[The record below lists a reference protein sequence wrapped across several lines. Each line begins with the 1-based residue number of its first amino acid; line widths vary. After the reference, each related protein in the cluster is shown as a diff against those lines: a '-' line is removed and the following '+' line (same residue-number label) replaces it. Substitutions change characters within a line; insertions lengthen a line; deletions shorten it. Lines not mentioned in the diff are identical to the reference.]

1 MIRTCHRFFPGLLAA
16 ALSLS
21 SLLLWIPTT
30 TLAQSETQAPTRSD
44 AGVAEAAEV
53 TDAAAPADEVAAR
66 EVARS
71 ESDAA
76 PSVTFNFQNADWET
90 ALKMFAEAA
99 GLTLDLTDTPPG
111 SFNYIDR
118 REHSLPEAVDV
129 LNGYLLPRGYV
140 VVRRDQFLAVLKTD
154 NPILSNLI
162 PTVPAA
168 GLPEYGDHELV
179 RLSVPL
185 RGLDAEEVAEQVQ
198 GVLGPHG
205 SAAPLSASDSLLL
218 QGFGRSLREVVRLL
232 EGADVPLTDDELV
245 FRLFPLK
252 AVPAADAERQIRN
265 LFGLTS
271 SNPYAASQ
279 ARRAEYMRSR
289 SRRGR
294 DNDDRPAGPTPL
306 MANLAT
312 NMRVS
317 SLARTNSLLVTAT
330 PSAIQLVEEIL
341 KSLDVPPPDG
351 ELSLFDDSTPVLR
364 VYKLQ
369 NADEDDV
376 AETIDA
382 ILPGVVINEDSR
394 HDSIHIYATQS
405 EHREV
410 EELIRII
417 DTADGG
423 SGEVEVLTLKGADP
437 VQMADLLDSLFSNE
451 RRDDRPV
458 ITPDS
463 RTRTLAVRATGN
475 QMEQIKQ
482 TLAAY
487 GEGPSAMAG
496 PLDGRI
502 RRIRLPA
509 GNAASIARAV
519 QELLGESDGLK
530 NRIRVVIPSE
540 RTQEDARN
548 PESQGVEEYEPVR
561 SQPVDDRSTR
571 TAAEPGS
578 TLLARVSDQDRLSE
592 PLVSLRDRDS
602 RGRTPERGQL
612 PETLRDTPRPS
623 GGPDPEEVVPDP
635 DESDERSR
643 RGRQQRVTIEVRDG
657 ELFMYSSDPEAL
669 NEVEET
675 IRELVRQMP
684 ARTEWTVFYL
694 RAAAAETAALR
705 LQDLL
710 RNESGPL
717 LGLPGP
723 AASDASLDFATA
735 PLRIIPDSRTNALF
749 VSGPQD
755 EVDAAG
761 RFLEF
766 LDRTELPESMRDR
779 VPRAIPVQYA
789 NVEAIAEMVRELY
802 KDYLED
808 PNQRARERRGGDRD
822 DDSRRAPVV
831 PQTPADGL
839 RPPGIRLTVAVDVQ
853 ANELLVSCNEAL
865 FEQIRELVAQ
875 RDQAALDS
883 RPAMRVIELQE
894 TTARQIG
901 LSLDQLSPRISV
913 SISPQ
918 TPPGGS
924 ASGSDRRYD
933 RDRSRDRRS
942 RD

>member
-1 MIRTCHRFFPGLLAA
+1 MIRICTCSALGRLAPL
-16 ALSLS
+16 LSLS
-21 SLLLWIPTT
+21 ALLLSVPSV
-30 TLAQSETQAPTRSD
+30 TLAQSVPQPPPVD
-44 AGVAEAAEV
+44 AADVEDAIEAARAR
-53 TDAAAPADEVAAR
+53 AASG
-66 EVARS
+66 S
-71 ESDAA
+71 ESPD
-76 PSVTFNFQNADWET
+76 SRSLTFNFQNADWET

-118 REHSLPEAVDV
+118 REHTLPEAVDV

-168 GLPEYGDHELV
+168 SLSEYGEHELV

-185 RGLDAEEVAEQVQ
+185 KGLDAKEVAEQVQ

-205 SAAPLSASDSLLL
+205 SAAPLNASETLVL

-245 FRLFPLK
+245 FRLFPLE

-294 DNDDRPAGPTPL
+294 DDDDRPAGPTPL

-341 KSLDVPPPDG
+341 QSLDVAPPSG
-351 ELSLFDDSTPVLR
+351 ERSLYDDSTPVLR
-364 VYKLQ
+364 VYKLA

-382 ILPGVVINEDSR
+382 ILPGVVINEDGR
-394 HDSIHIYATQS
+394 HDSVHIYATQS

-410 EELIRII
+410 EDLIRII

-423 SGEVEVLTLKGADP
+423 SGVEVISLKASDP
-437 VQMADLLDSLFSNE
+437 NTVADLLDSLFDNE

-458 ITPDS
+458 ITPDP
-463 RTRTLAVRATGN
+463 RTRTLAIRATAN
-475 QMEQIKQ
+475 QLEQIKQ

-487 GEGPSAMAG
+487 GEGPAATAG
-496 PLDGRI
+496 PLDGRV
-502 RRIRLPA
+502 RKIRLPA

-519 QELLGESDGLK
+519 EELLGESERFD

-540 RTQEDARN
+540 RAADQSPSRDT
-548 PESQGVEEYEPVR
+548 QGVEEYEPVR
-561 SQPVDDRSTR
+561 RQSVDDRSTR
-571 TAAEPGS
+571 IDADAGS
-578 TLLARVSDQDRLSE
+578 MLLARATDRDRLRE

-602 RGRTPERGQL
+602 RERIPERDHL
-612 PETLRDTPRPS
+612 PRTLQDAASPSDGSETDAADPQPR
-623 GGPDPEEVVPDP
+623 
-635 DESDERSR
+635 RQ
-643 RGRQQRVTIEVRDG
+643 RQQRITIEVRDG
-657 ELFMYSSDPEAL
+657 ELFMYSNDPDAL
-669 NEVEET
+669 DEVEET

-684 ARTEWTVFYL
+684 TRTEWTVFYL

-710 RNESGPL
+710 RGEGELL

-723 AASDASLDFATA
+723 GVSEASLDFATP

-779 VPRAIPVQYA
+779 VPRAIAVRYA
-789 NVEAIAEMVRELY
+789 NVETIAEMVRELY
-802 KDYLED
+802 QDYLED
-808 PNQRARERRGGDRD
+808 PNERARERRSGDRD
-822 DDSRRAPVV
+822 DDRRAPVV
-831 PQTPADGL
+831 PQAPADGL
-839 RPPGIRLTVAVDVQ
+839 RPPGIRLTVAVDAQ

-875 RDQAALDS
+875 RDQAALES
-883 RPAMRVIELQE
+883 RPALRVIELQQ

-901 LSLDQLSPRISV
+901 LSLDNLSPRISV

-918 TPPGGS
+918 TPTGR
-924 ASGSDRRYD
+924 AVSGSDRRYD
-933 RDRSRDRRS
+933 RDRRDR
-942 RD
+942 D